1 MYPGEHFNN
10 ISHLIGAALALAAL
24 VVLVVLI
31 ALYPLIKKNLPTGGL
46 VLLVFGGLCYT
57 GGLLFYGLD
66 EKLAHAHGIW
76 HLFVLAGSISH
87 FHAILLYVL

>member
-1 MYPGEHFNN
+1 MYPGERFNS
-10 ISHLIGAALALAAL
+10 ISHFIGAALALAAL

-31 ALYPLIKKNLPTGGL
+31 ALYPLIQNLPTGGF

-57 GGLLFYGLD
+57 GGMAFYALD
-66 EKLAHAHGIW
+66 EKLEYAHGIW

-87 FHAILLYVL
+87 FLAILLYVL